1 MVIIE
6 DVYCAKKAGKWVKL
20 VSTTSIYIQ
29 MCYVA
34 VGADN
39 DEGTALNA
47 NSESCFWAQNDHLLL

>member
-1 MVIIE
+1 MIICWLKVIIE
-6 DVYCAKKAGKWVKL
+6 DVYCAKKAGKLVKI

-47 NSESCFWAQNDHLLL
+47 NSESCF

>member
-1 MVIIE
+1 MVIKKDI
-6 DVYCAKKAGKWVKL
+6 YCAKKVEKGVKI

-47 NSESCFWAQNDHLLL
+47 NSESCFWAQNDLLLL

>member
-6 DVYCAKKAGKWVKL
+6 DVYCAKKAGNLLKI

-29 MCYVA
+29 MCYVT

-47 NSESCFWAQNDHLLL
+47 KSESCFWAQNDHLLL

>member
-1 MVIIE
+1 MIICWLMVII
-6 DVYCAKKAGKWVKL
+6 DVYCAKKAGKLVKI

-39 DEGTALNA
+39 DEGTALNE
-47 NSESCFWAQNDHLLL
+47 NSESCF